1 MEEQKID
8 IIIADNNKT
17 FCNILNEYLSMQKDI
32 RVLGIADNGVE
43 ALKLIEEKNPN
54 LVILDL
60 ILPILNG
67 WGVLERLNRMDLKPM
82 PLIIVLSVVGQDS
95 IIQRALLLGADYYV
109 VKPFNFEVLIKI
121 IRQML
126 NSKI

>member
-32 RVLGIADNGVE
+32 RVLGIADNGVG

-54 LVILDL
+54 
-60 ILPILNG
+60 
-67 WGVLERLNRMDLKPM
+67 
-82 PLIIVLSVVGQDS
+82 
-95 IIQRALLLGADYYV
+95 
-109 VKPFNFEVLIKI
+109 
-121 IRQML
+121 
-126 NSKI
+126 